1 MLLVEEYKSYW
12 SYIVLIHSTCPA
24 RPKSPCESSWNR
36 WCRDLESW
44 DNWWGIFRRTSP
56 HPMQGSLL
64 LRHFIETLGLM
75 VLWYQRLGSVSW
87 TFFSN
92 GIPPYMR
99 PWFLGISRNCKHILV
114 RWTNTMIVAMKLGQ
128 LVRWRSSRLTSYMFQ
143 SLNFKMTE
151 HERLNKKH
159 IFEVVPYNF
168 DIV

>member
-92 GIPPYMR
+92 GIPPIYASMVPR
-99 PWFLGISRNCKHILV
+99 YITQLQTHIGEMDKHYDRCNEAWATGEV
-114 RWTNTMIVAMKLGQ
+114 EKFKTDKLHVSITK
-128 LVRWRSSRLTSYMFQ
+128 L
-143 SLNFKMTE
+143 
-151 HERLNKKH
+151 
-159 IFEVVPYNF
+159 
-168 DIV
+168 